1 MRLTTV
7 TRSLICPLAVGTALL
22 LPAAP
27 LRAGVELPPPEDP
40 AGYIA
45 RLLINEV
52 PFPGE
57 RGYVSE
63 ADTRAAMLAVLW
75 VVESRLRHTPG
86 GYSPDDLS
94 AAGARDALD
103 VITAGGEKG
112 QCDGFY
118 RDQSGRPVFSPR
130 VGERVA
136 NLLKIAGQGEPGRF
150 TRLLVYAR
158 DLAAAYV
165 RGGIEEADR
174 FAGLRRIGTV
184 PVTGRGYAWMSDR
197 DYYSPGG
204 GFVRIPNAEGG
215 VLGGN
220 RFFTLKRR

>member
-1 MRLTTV
+1 MLQ
-7 TRSLICPLAVGTALL
+7 AVIAVVLCSFSAF
-22 LPAAP
+22 P
-27 LRAGVELPPPEDP
+27 AGVELPPAGEP

-63 ADTRAAMLAVLW
+63 ADTRSAMLSVLW
-75 VVESRLRHTPG
+75 VVESRLRHTPR
-86 GYSPDDLS
+86 GYAPEDLS

-118 RDQSGRPVFSPR
+118 RDRDGRPVFSPR

-136 NLLKIAGQGEPGRF
+136 NLLRIAASGEPGRF
-150 TRLLVYAR
+150 TRLLAYAR

-165 RGGIEEADR
+165 RGGIGEADR
-174 FAGLRRIGTV
+174 FAGLRRIGSV

-204 GFVRIPNAEGG
+204 EFVRIPNAEGG